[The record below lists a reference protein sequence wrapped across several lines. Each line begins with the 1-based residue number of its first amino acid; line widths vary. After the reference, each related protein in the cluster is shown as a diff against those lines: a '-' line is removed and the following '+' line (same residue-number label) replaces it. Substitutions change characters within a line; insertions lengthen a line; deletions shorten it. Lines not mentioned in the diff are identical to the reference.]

1 MSVAIEAA
9 MTLAAPQDPADR
21 ARERLQQ
28 SRMDIVSLVEALRGS
43 RRRDDDAFPRSFIMR
58 AATGRGGRLIASGAA
73 LGLVLARPGLLPI
86 VGRLIPWAPL
96 VPMLGTVLNRYLV
109 RRKNP

>member
-1 MSVAIEAA
+1 
-9 MTLAAPQDPADR
+9 MTIRAPQDSADR
-21 ARERLQQ
+21 ARERLRQ
-28 SRMDIVSLVEALRGS
+28 SRLDIMSLAEAIRGN

-73 LGLVLARPGLLPI
+73 LGLALARPGLLPI

-96 VPMLGTVLNRYLV
+96 VPVLSGVLNRYLV

>member
-1 MSVAIEAA
+1 MTSTVA
-9 MTLAAPQDPADR
+9 QDPVEQ
-21 ARERLQQ
+21 ARERLRQ
-28 SRMDIVSLVEALRGS
+28 SRADIVLLAAALKGN

-58 AATGRGGRLIASGAA
+58 AATGRGGRLIAGGAA

-96 VPMLGTVLNRYLV
+96 VPVMSSILNRYLV

>member
-1 MSVAIEAA
+1 MPIG
-9 MTLAAPQDPADR
+9 APQNSADR
-21 ARERLQQ
+21 ARERLRQ
-28 SRMDIVSLVEALRGS
+28 SRLDIMSLAEAIRGN

-73 LGLVLARPGLLPI
+73 LGLALARPGLLPI
-86 VGRLIPWAPL
+86 IGRLIPWAPL
-96 VPMLGTVLNRYLV
+96 VPVLSSVLNRYLV

>member
-1 MSVAIEAA
+1 MASEAA
-9 MTLAAPQDPADR
+9 MTIGAPQDSADR
-21 ARERLQQ
+21 ACERLRE
-28 SRMDIVSLVEALRGS
+28 SRLDMVSVAEALKGN

-58 AATGRGGRLIASGAA
+58 AVTGRGGRLIASGAA
-73 LGLVLARPGLLPI
+73 LGLALARPGLLPI

-96 VPMLGTVLNRYLV
+96 VPVLHSVLNRYLV

>member
-1 MSVAIEAA
+1 MESETVMALTAPPDSA
-9 MTLAAPQDPADR
+9 DLALQ
-21 ARERLQQ
+21 RLRQ
-28 SRMDIVSLVEALRGS
+28 SRLEIVSLAEALKGN

-73 LGLVLARPGLLPI
+73 LGLALARPGLLPI

-96 VPMLGTVLNRYLV
+96 VPVLRTVLNRYLV

>member
-1 MSVAIEAA
+1 MAIEAA
-9 MTLAAPQDPADR
+9 MTLTAPPDPADR

-28 SRMDIVSLVEALRGS
+28 SRLDIVLLVEALKRN
-43 RRRDDDAFPRSFIMR
+43 RRRDDDAFPRSFIIR
-58 AATGRGGRLIASGAA
+58 AATGRGGKLIASGAA
-73 LGLVLARPGLLPI
+73 LGLLLARPGLLPI

-96 VPMLGTVLNRYLV
+96 APILRFVLNRYLV

>member
-1 MSVAIEAA
+1 MNVTAPHDSAD
-9 MTLAAPQDPADR
+9 LALQ
-21 ARERLQQ
+21 RLRQ
-28 SRMDIVSLVEALRGS
+28 SRLEIVLLAEALKGN

-58 AATGRGGRLIASGAA
+58 AATGRGGKLIASGAA
-73 LGLVLARPGLLPI
+73 LGLALARPGLLPI

-96 VPMLGTVLNRYLV
+96 VPVLRTVLNRYLV

>member
-1 MSVAIEAA
+1 MTSAIASDAA
-9 MTLAAPQDPADR
+9 AAR
-21 ARERLQQ
+21 AQERLRE
-28 SRMDIVSLVEALRGS
+28 SRFEIVSLAEALKGN

-58 AATGRGGRLIASGAA
+58 AATGRGGKLIASGAA
-73 LGLVLARPGLLPI
+73 LGLALARPGLLPI

-96 VPMLGTVLNRYLV
+96 IPVLRTVLNRYLV

>member
-1 MSVAIEAA
+1 MAI
-9 MTLAAPQDPADR
+9 DSADR
-21 ARERLQQ
+21 ARERLRQ
-28 SRMDIVSLVEALRGS
+28 SRLDIVSLAEALKGD

-96 VPMLGTVLNRYLV
+96 VPVLRTVLNRYLV
-109 RRKNP
+109 RRKNL

>member
-1 MSVAIEAA
+1 MAI
-9 MTLAAPQDPADR
+9 DSADR
-21 ARERLQQ
+21 ARERLRQ
-28 SRMDIVSLVEALRGS
+28 SRLDIVSLAEALKGD

-96 VPMLGTVLNRYLV
+96 VPVLRTVLNRYLV

>member
-1 MSVAIEAA
+1 MSNEAA
-9 MTLAAPQDPADR
+9 TAIGSPQDSADR
-21 ARERLQQ
+21 ARERLRQ
-28 SRMDIVSLVEALRGS
+28 SRLDIVALAEALKGD

-96 VPMLGTVLNRYLV
+96 VPVLRTVLNRYLV
-109 RRKNP
+109 RRKTP